1 MRTVSYPSDLT
12 GFQWSLIKP
21 HLPVY
26 PGGRPRKTDLR
37 DVVDAIFYIL
47 RTGCQWRY
55 LPKDFPPKST
65 VWRYFNQWRHNGTLE
80 TIHDLLRR
88 KVRAAE
94 KPYSPRTSA
103 SVDSQSVDTTSGGEQ
118 RGRDNAKNVDG
129 RKRHIV
135 VDSMGLLMA
144 VLVTAASI
152 DDAKAAAELF
162 ARLDG
167 QPMSHVKR
175 MYADSKY
182 HNFILYEWVETN
194 AAWELNIVQRPKD
207 AVGWVLLPIRWTV
220 ERTFAWLGR
229 CRRLSKDREKSV
241 RSSEAFVK
249 LAMIHLMLNRLAPKK
264 RMPSSTIVRRHKPTC
279 GTDTYTMDSLI
290 SSSGPLKSSGT
301 TSRPSSCPASST
313 PPGWAL
319 PDDRRGNEPGDR
331 PVDLG
336 DGHALAG
343 DETVNEFR
351 RVGLCFL
358 KEDRGH
364 PAVSEGPWSL
374 RRFCRRSPVGAHHEP
389 VLALPH
395 NRTRSLGVVGRTEF
409 IPLLRRRSMGSLKR
423 NQRNGKHGMNSVLRR
438 SHLGGARQLVCNHGQ
453 TGVAAPSEHGRLPP
467 VLSCAHELAGAR
479 EFVHRRNEDGSERL
493 AAQGD
498 ELRVHE

>member
-1 MRTVSYPSDLT
+1 MRKVSYPSDLT

-37 DVVDAIFYIL
+37 DVVDAIFHIL

-94 KPYSPRTSA
+94 KPYSPRTTA

-249 LAMIHLMLNRLAPKK
+249 LAMIHLMLNRLAQKK

-279 GTDTYTMDSLI
+279 GTDTKHVWTMTLDVRKYLPTLICWQLNYAPWVLKSFRRESQGAVMDAI
-290 SSSGPLKSSGT
+290 SSATLK
-301 TSRPSSCPASST
+301 R
-313 PPGWAL
+313 
-319 PDDRRGNEPGDR
+319 
-331 PVDLG
+331 
-336 DGHALAG
+336 
-343 DETVNEFR
+343 
-351 RVGLCFL
+351 
-358 KEDRGH
+358 
-364 PAVSEGPWSL
+364 
-374 RRFCRRSPVGAHHEP
+374 
-389 VLALPH
+389 LALPCPPI
-395 NRTRSLGVVGRTEF
+395 NEQERIATRYSTIVDRLRTEELVL
-409 IPLLRRRSMGSLKR
+409 IKAGLLRTGLMQDLLT
-423 NQRNGKHGMNSVLRR
+423 GKVRVKVDES
-438 SHLGGARQLVCNHGQ
+438 AD
-453 TGVAAPSEHGRLPP
+453 
-467 VLSCAHELAGAR
+467 AGAFGNQLR
-479 EFVHRRNEDGSERL
+479 STDRRDQIVAG
-493 AAQGD
+493 GK
-498 ELRVHE
+498 

>member
-1 MRTVSYPSDLT
+1 MVLDQTTLTCLSGRTASQDRFARRRRCHRSSAPAASGVT
-12 GFQWSLIKP
+12 F
-21 HLPVY
+21 
-26 PGGRPRKTDLR
+26 
-37 DVVDAIFYIL
+37 
-47 RTGCQWRY
+47 
-55 LPKDFPPKST
+55 PKDFPPKST

-241 RSSEAFVK
+241 
-249 LAMIHLMLNRLAPKK
+249 P
-264 RMPSSTIVRRHKPTC
+264 IVGGIRQVGYDPLDAQPACTKE
-279 GTDTYTMDSLI
+279 TD
-290 SSSGPLKSSGT
+290 
-301 TSRPSSCPASST
+301 A
-313 PPGWAL
+313 
-319 PDDRRGNEPGDR
+319 
-331 PVDLG
+331 
-336 DGHALAG
+336 
-343 DETVNEFR
+343 EFHYR
-351 RVGLCFL
+351 
-358 KEDRGH
+358 K
-364 PAVSEGPWSL
+364 
-374 RRFCRRSPVGAHHEP
+374 
-389 VLALPH
+389 
-395 NRTRSLGVVGRTEF
+395 
-409 IPLLRRRSMGSLKR
+409 
-423 NQRNGKHGMNSVLRR
+423 
-438 SHLGGARQLVCNHGQ
+438 
-453 TGVAAPSEHGRLPP
+453 AA
-467 VLSCAHELAGAR
+467 
-479 EFVHRRNEDGSERL
+479 
-493 AAQGD
+493 
-498 ELRVHE
+498 